1 MNNWFYIILLYIIV
15 LYDFNSFMWFKGL
28 VEVVSI
34 CSRDEMLDN
43 FQSMNNND
51 IVLLFVRF
59 QLNKCQINRPN

>member
-1 MNNWFYIILLYIIV
+1 MNDWFYIILLYIIV

-59 QLNKCQINRPN
+59 QLNKCQINN

>member
-59 QLNKCQINRPN
+59 QLNKCQINN